1 MFFAAIF
8 MGKHPLKSAKTRWS
22 PGRPN
27 MPAMFHRRLSQLQV
41 VEQLFG
47 LGSFGREAWFNV
59 VKGGMFTIPK
69 WLVD

>member
-27 MPAMFHRRLSQLQV
+27 MPGMFHRRLSQLQV

-47 LGSFGREAWFNV
+47 LGSFNV